1 VYNYIFYPSQHGDEE
16 IKLYKNALI
25 KLQGF
30 HSAYGEDTQVFTHE
44 ELVEQ
49 FELFKEGMPDEEDKR
64 LLYLRFIREFK
75 DANPKEFKRIKNFPL
90 KARTAR
96 KNKNVNTEDSKDT
109 TLIFLKSPYK
119 IEFYSVNKAN
129 EVKALSFLE
138 AVDQF
143 EAKAAEQGYDIPPVH
158 FENVQ
163 AALTEFDKDFLGSTT
178 ETVTTTDKAD
188 AISAQAKKFMRD
200 FKSITRKDDTKK
212 ACEALLNLI
221 DKGTYTP
228 LPNEIRKL
236 KRQLD
241 KKTISYGQADN
252 LIVAI
257 AQKYDAFD
265 NGEDEDSLKIEI
277 DLNVTPEIVIT
288 ETFID

>member
-1 VYNYIFYPSQHGDEE
+1 
-16 IKLYKNALI
+16 
-25 KLQGF
+25 
-30 HSAYGEDTQVFTHE
+30 
-44 ELVEQ
+44 
-49 FELFKEGMPDEEDKR
+49 
-64 LLYLRFIREFK
+64 
-75 DANPKEFKRIKNFPL
+75 
-90 KARTAR
+90 
-96 KNKNVNTEDSKDT
+96 
-109 TLIFLKSPYK
+109 
-119 IEFYSVNKAN
+119 
-129 EVKALSFLE
+129 
-138 AVDQF
+138 
-143 EAKAAEQGYDIPPVH
+143 
-158 FENVQ
+158 
-163 AALTEFDKDFLGSTT
+163 LGSTT

-200 FKSITRKDDTKK
+200 FKSITRKEDAKK

-221 DKGTYTP
+221 DKGTFTP
-228 LPNEIRKL
+228 LPNEIRKI